1 MTMTRAL
8 AYCIFQESAFPED
21 VFRENKDVSLPATGV
36 QGAAVREIAEGSL
49 RVLWSE
55 VDWPFRPAEMQ
66 KNAVEFHQVIHHVFA
81 RVAVAPFRLLT
92 VFEDRPSLEQFVTG
106 RARQL
111 ASDLERLRDFVQ
123 MECVLYLI
131 AERAEAGPVSNSAGV
146 ERKADLLQMI
156 ERSAL
161 GVKDALAGTSPEVR
175 IRPVKSGS
183 RLFALVRRGAEA
195 QFSAIAESVSL
206 PEGVSRRTSGPR
218 PASEFLSEVL
228 KA

>member
-1 MTMTRAL
+1 MTVTRAL
-8 AYCIFQESAFPED
+8 AYCVFQ
-21 VFRENKDVSLPATGV
+21 ENKDVNLPATGV
-36 QGAAVREIAEGSL
+36 QGAAVREITEGSL

-55 VDWPFRPAEMQ
+55 VDWPFQPAEIQ
-66 KNAVEFHQVIHHVFA
+66 KNAVEFHQVINYVFA
-81 RVAVAPFRLLT
+81 RTAVAPFRLLT
-92 VFEDRPSLEQFVTG
+92 VFENRQTLEQFVAA
-106 RARQL
+106 RAQQL
-111 ASDLERLRDFVQ
+111 SCDLERLHDFVQ

-131 AERAEAGPVSNSAGV
+131 AERAEAGDALSSASV
-146 ERKADLLQMI
+146 ERKADLLRTI

-161 GVKDALAGTSPEVR
+161 EVKDALAGTSPEVR

-195 QFSAIAESVSL
+195 QFSAIAESASL

-218 PASEFLSEVL
+218 PAAEFLSEAL